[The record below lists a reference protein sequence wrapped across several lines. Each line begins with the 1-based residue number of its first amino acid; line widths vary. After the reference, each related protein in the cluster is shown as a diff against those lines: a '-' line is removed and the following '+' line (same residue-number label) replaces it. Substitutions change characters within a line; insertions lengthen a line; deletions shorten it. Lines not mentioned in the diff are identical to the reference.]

1 MEKKMNWLA
10 LSGFMIGPI
19 LGSGVILLP
28 PLIYNKIGD
37 LALYGWVVILTLGM
51 VFAMIFARLSILHPG
66 EGGMTIAVEKVFG
79 IKGKLL
85 AAFALIAAVFFGPVA
100 VLLTAAQ
107 YLTNMSVFN
116 HWPQGLIGLL
126 LVILGTLVLM
136 TDIAVVA
143 KVTLVLSTTIAL
155 VLTLS
160 SITVLGGYGLSLG
173 AVRDIEAL
181 SFGRSLL
188 LLFWAII
195 GWEVIGNY
203 SDEVKDRETTIRKAT
218 VVSVIAV
225 SATYLLVVLAI
236 QSLGHEG
243 ISMVAVLNPLFGS
256 ASEGILAVLVTGL
269 CFATY
274 LTFVGAAAR
283 LVHALAGE
291 GYLPKMFLGSGHGV
305 PMKPVLLIS
314 SANIL
319 VLVLNLSNLLD
330 LESVVAMANGFF
342 ILNAI
347 LGLAASVKILDSPLY
362 KLGAMALIG
371 ALTALMLL
379 LEPISF
385 LGYGL
390 IAIAAFVLSTK
401 RPSKEEIS

>member
-1 MEKKMNWLA
+1 MEKKMNWQS

-28 PLIYNKIGD
+28 PLVYNKIGD
-37 LALYGWVVILTLGM
+37 LALYGWVVILALGV

-66 EGGMTIAVEKVFG
+66 EGGMTIAVATVFG
-79 IKGKLL
+79 VRGKLL

-107 YLTNMSVFN
+107 YLTNLSVLN

-136 TDIAVVA
+136 TDIAMVA

-160 SITVLGGYGLSLG
+160 SITVLGGHGVSLG
-173 AVRDIEAL
+173 AVGDIEVL

-203 SDEVKDRETTIRKAT
+203 SDEVKDRETTIKKAT

-236 QSLGHEG
+236 QSLGYEG
-243 ISMVAVLNPLFGS
+243 ISMVAVLTPLFGP
-256 ASEGILAVLVTGL
+256 ASDGILAVLVTGL

-291 GYLPKMFLGSGHGV
+291 GYLPRMFLGSGKGA
-305 PMKPVLLIS
+305 PMKAVLLIS
-314 SANIL
+314 FANIL
-319 VLVLNLSNLLD
+319 VLLLNLSNLLD

-347 LGLAASVKILDSPLY
+347 LGLAASVKILDSLLY
-362 KLGAMALIG
+362 KLGAIVLIG
-371 ALTALMLL
+371 ALTVLMLL

-385 LGYGL
+385 VGYGL
-390 IAIAAFVLSTK
+390 IFIAAFELSTK
-401 RPSKEEIS
+401 KPLEEAS